1 MVNKKNVTVNIL
13 DYSQIFSYLKSN
25 KGMFSFLLD
34 KYTLREYMHVNG
46 A

>member
-25 KGMFSFLLD
+25 KRMFSFLFD